1 MWARRQFAT
10 HMASSTLKGQHFDS
24 FFGQF
29 WLVLNPMLLAL
40 VYFLLT
46 SVLGGQS
53 GAGTSAM
60 NHFVGLLTGLFAFFY
75 TRNVIQ
81 FAASSITSGGK
92 MIINMSFPKLLLPLS
107 TTFTAMLTYFPT
119 LLVYACFYIGVHHS
133 VAIGILWIIPIFIIQ
148 TVFSFG
154 LGLLFAAVTLYF
166 RDMSTLLPYVLRI
179 WMYITPVLFSLS
191 YIKSK
196 TVPDATGHTSLPHW
210 ILGVYKWDPFSPIIN
225 SWNTVL
231 VGNGRASFLEGRDIK
246 VISMRPP
253 PTRPSCRRSWS
264 VPSAP
269 PSRWSSAPGTSC
281 RGSVSSLSAS
291 ETVETVETVETPARG
306 VSRVRRAHPAPAGQP
321 RSRSSRSSRS
331 RAWPSRSTTCT
342 CTTAPRPRPTRP

>member
-1 MWARRQFAT
+1 MATATSETASVEEARLKTPEPPRPAEQVHVFEPYRYALPKLGPYFRDVWSRRQFAT

-81 FAASSITSGGK
+81 FAASSITGGGK
-92 MIINMSFPKLLLPLS
+92 MIINMSFPKVLLPLS
-107 TTFTAMLTYFPT
+107 TTFTAMLMYFPT
-119 LLVYACFYIGVHHS
+119 LLVYAVFYVSVHHS
-133 VAIGILWIIPIFIIQ
+133 VTWNIFWIIPIFLIQ

-191 YIKSK
+191 YVKSEVAGNK
-196 TVPDATGHTSLPHW
+196 LPHA
-210 ILGVYKWDPFSPIIN
+210 ILAVYNWDPFSPIIN

-231 VGNGRASFLEGRDIK
+231 VGNG
-246 VISMRPP
+246 
-253 PTRPSCRRSWS
+253 
-264 VPSAP
+264 
-269 PSRWSSAPGTSC
+269 
-281 RGSVSSLSAS
+281 
-291 ETVETVETVETPARG
+291 
-306 VSRVRRAHPAPAGQP
+306 
-321 RSRSSRSSRS
+321 
-331 RAWPSRSTTCT
+331 
-342 CTTAPRPRPTRP
+342 PRPFWPHASYAPQLSEILVGAVCAVLALVIGAWYFMSREREFAVRL

>member
-1 MWARRQFAT
+1 MATATSETGSVEETRTKTPEPPRATEQVHVFEPYRYALPKLGPYFRDVWARRQFAT

-46 SVLGGQS
+46 SVLGGS
-53 GAGTSAM
+53 GGAGASAM
-60 NHFVGLLTGLFAFFY
+60 AHFVGLLTGLFAFFY

-81 FAASSITSGGK
+81 FAASSITGGGK
-92 MIINMSFPKLLLPLS
+92 MIINMSFPKVLLPLS

-133 VAIGILWIIPIFIIQ
+133 VTVNILWVIPIFIIQ

-179 WMYITPVLFSLS
+179 WMYITPVLFSLN

-196 TVPDATGHTSLPHW
+196 TVPDPVTGKTSLPHW

-231 VGNGRASFLEGRDIK
+231 VGNGSHPFAKGASY
-246 VISMRPP
+246 
-253 PTRPSCRRSWS
+253 
-264 VPSAP
+264 AP
-269 PSRWSSAPGTSC
+269 QLSELAVGAACAIVALVVGAWYFMSREREFA
-281 RGSVSSLSAS
+281 
-291 ETVETVETVETPARG
+291 
-306 VSRVRRAHPAPAGQP
+306 VRL
-321 RSRSSRSSRS
+321 
-331 RAWPSRSTTCT
+331 
-342 CTTAPRPRPTRP
+342 

>member
-1 MWARRQFAT
+1 VSVATATSETGSVEETRTKTPEPPRPAEQVHVFEPYRYALPKLGPYFRDVWARRQFAT

-46 SVLGGQS
+46 TVLGGS
-53 GAGTSAM
+53 GGAGASAM
-60 NHFVGLLTGLFAFFY
+60 DHFVGLLTGLFAFFY

-81 FAASSITSGGK
+81 FAASSITGGGK
-92 MIINMSFPKLLLPLS
+92 MIINMSFPKILLPMS

-119 LLVYACFYIGVHHS
+119 LLVYGAFYIVVHHS
-133 VAIGILWIIPIFIIQ
+133 VTVNILWVIPIFIIQ
-148 TVFSFG
+148 TIFSFG

-196 TVPDATGHTSLPHW
+196 TVPDATGHVALPHW
-210 ILGVYKWDPFSPIIN
+210 ILAVYKWDPFSPIIN

-231 VGNGRASFLEGRDIK
+231 VGNGSHPFAKGASYAPQLSELLVGAICAVVAL
-246 VISMRPP
+246 VIGAWYFM
-253 PTRPSCRRSWS
+253 
-264 VPSAP
+264 
-269 PSRWSSAPGTSC
+269 SREREFA
-281 RGSVSSLSAS
+281 
-291 ETVETVETVETPARG
+291 
-306 VSRVRRAHPAPAGQP
+306 VRL
-321 RSRSSRSSRS
+321 
-331 RAWPSRSTTCT
+331 
-342 CTTAPRPRPTRP
+342 

>member
-1 MWARRQFAT
+1 MATATSETGSVEETRTKTPEPPRPAEQVHVFEPYRYALPKLGPYFKDVWARRQFAT

-81 FAASSITSGGK
+81 FAASSITGGGK
-92 MIINMSFPKLLLPLS
+92 MIINMSFPKILLPLS

-133 VAIGILWIIPIFIIQ
+133 VTVNILWIIPIFIIQ

-191 YIKSK
+191 YVKSEVAAGK
-196 TVPDATGHTSLPHW
+196 LPHA
-210 ILGVYKWDPFSPIIN
+210 IEAVYKWDPFSPIIN
-225 SWNTVL
+225 SWNTAL
-231 VGNGRASFLEGRDIK
+231 VGDG
-246 VISMRPP
+246 
-253 PTRPSCRRSWS
+253 
-264 VPSAP
+264 
-269 PSRWSSAPGTSC
+269 
-281 RGSVSSLSAS
+281 
-291 ETVETVETVETPARG
+291 
-306 VSRVRRAHPAPAGQP
+306 
-321 RSRSSRSSRS
+321 
-331 RAWPSRSTTCT
+331 
-342 CTTAPRPRPTRP
+342 PRPFWKGGSINGHFYAAASYTPQMTEILIGAVCAVVALVIGGWYFMSREREFAVRL

>member
-1 MWARRQFAT
+1 MATATSETGSEQEARTKTPEPPRPAAEQVHVFEPYRYALPKLGPYFRDLWQRRQFAT

-81 FAASSITSGGK
+81 FATSSITGGGK
-92 MIINMSFPKLLLPLS
+92 MIINMSFPKMLLPLS
-107 TTFTAMLTYFPT
+107 TTFTAMLMYFPT
-119 LLVYACFYIGVHHS
+119 LLVYAVFYATVHHQ
-133 VAIGILWIIPIFIIQ
+133 VNVEILWVIPIFIIQ
-148 TVFSFG
+148 TVFSYG

-179 WMYITPVLFSLS
+179 WMYITPVLFSLNYVRYEVS
-191 YIKSK
+191 QGK
-196 TVPDATGHTSLPHW
+196 LPHW
-210 ILGVYKWDPFSPIIN
+210 ILSVYKYDPFSPIIN

-231 VGNGRASFLEGRDIK
+231 VGDGPKPF
-246 VISMRPP
+246 
-253 PTRPSCRRSWS
+253 
-264 VPSAP
+264 
-269 PSRWSSAPGTSC
+269 APGASYAPHMIEILA
-281 RGSVSSLSAS
+281 GSGCAIVALLVGAWYFM
-291 ETVETVETVETPARG
+291 
-306 VSRVRRAHPAPAGQP
+306 SREREFAVRL
-321 RSRSSRSSRS
+321 
-331 RAWPSRSTTCT
+331 
-342 CTTAPRPRPTRP
+342 

>member
-1 MWARRQFAT
+1 MATATSETASVEEARLKTPEPPRPAEQVHVFEPYRYALPKLGPYFRDVWSRRQFAT

-46 SVLGGQS
+46 TVLGGQS

-81 FAASSITSGGK
+81 FAASSITGGGK
-92 MIINMSFPKLLLPLS
+92 MIINMSFPKILLPLS
-107 TTFTAMLTYFPT
+107 TTFTAMLMYFPT
-119 LLVYACFYIGVHHS
+119 LLVYAAFYVTVHHS
-133 VAIGILWIIPIFIIQ
+133 VTINILWIIPIFVIQ

-191 YIKSK
+191 YVKYEASTPGSK
-196 TVPDATGHTSLPHW
+196 LPHW
-210 ILGVYKWDPFSPIIN
+210 IVNVYKWDPFSPIIN
-225 SWNTVL
+225 SWNTAL
-231 VGNGRASFLEGRDIK
+231 VGDG
-246 VISMRPP
+246 
-253 PTRPSCRRSWS
+253 
-264 VPSAP
+264 
-269 PSRWSSAPGTSC
+269 
-281 RGSVSSLSAS
+281 
-291 ETVETVETVETPARG
+291 
-306 VSRVRRAHPAPAGQP
+306 
-321 RSRSSRSSRS
+321 
-331 RAWPSRSTTCT
+331 
-342 CTTAPRPRPTRP
+342 PRPFWKGGQLGDHYYAAASYAPQLTEIAVGAVCAVVALVIGAWYFMSREREFAVRL

>member
-1 MWARRQFAT
+1 VSVATATSETGSLEESRTKTPEPPRPAEQVHVFEPYRYALPKLGPYFRDLWARRQFAT

-46 SVLGGQS
+46 TVLGGQS

-60 NHFVGLLTGLFAFFY
+60 SHFVGLLTGLFAFFY

-81 FAASSITSGGK
+81 FAASSITGGGK
-92 MIINMSFPKLLLPLS
+92 MIINMSFPKMLLPLS
-107 TTFTAMLTYFPT
+107 TTFTAMLMYFPT
-119 LLVYACFYIGVHHS
+119 LLVYAAFYVTVHHR
-133 VAIGILWIIPIFIIQ
+133 VNVEILWVIPIFLIQ

-179 WMYITPVLFSLS
+179 WMYITPVLFSLT
-191 YIKSK
+191 YVKFEVGQGK
-196 TVPDATGHTSLPHW
+196 LPHW
-210 ILGVYKWDPFSPIIN
+210 ILSVYQWDPFSPIIN

-231 VGNGRASFLEGRDIK
+231 VGDG
-246 VISMRPP
+246 
-253 PTRPSCRRSWS
+253 
-264 VPSAP
+264 
-269 PSRWSSAPGTSC
+269 
-281 RGSVSSLSAS
+281 
-291 ETVETVETVETPARG
+291 
-306 VSRVRRAHPAPAGQP
+306 AHPFAKGASYAPHITEILAGSGCAIVALVIGAWYFM
-321 RSRSSRSSRS
+321 SREREFAVRL
-331 RAWPSRSTTCT
+331 
-342 CTTAPRPRPTRP
+342 

>member
-1 MWARRQFAT
+1 MATATSETGSVEETRTKTPEPPRPAEQVHVFEPYRYALPKLGPYFRDVWARRQFAT

-81 FAASSITSGGK
+81 FAASSITGGGK
-92 MIINMSFPKLLLPLS
+92 MIINMSFPKMLLPLS

-119 LLVYACFYIGVHHS
+119 LLVYACFYIGVHHR
-133 VAIGILWIIPIFIIQ
+133 VNAEILWVIPIFIIQ

-191 YIKSK
+191 YVK
-196 TVPDATGHTSLPHW
+196 TEVAANKLPHS
-210 ILGVYKWDPFSPIIN
+210 IEAIYKWDPFSPIIN
-225 SWNTVL
+225 SWNTAL
-231 VGNGRASFLEGRDIK
+231 VGDG
-246 VISMRPP
+246 
-253 PTRPSCRRSWS
+253 
-264 VPSAP
+264 
-269 PSRWSSAPGTSC
+269 
-281 RGSVSSLSAS
+281 
-291 ETVETVETVETPARG
+291 
-306 VSRVRRAHPAPAGQP
+306 
-321 RSRSSRSSRS
+321 
-331 RAWPSRSTTCT
+331 
-342 CTTAPRPRPTRP
+342 PRPFWKGGTINGHYYAAASYTPQMTELLVGAACAVIALVIGAWYFMSREREFAVRL

>member
-1 MWARRQFAT
+1 MATATSETGSVEETRTKTPEPPRPAEQVHVFEPYRYALPKLGPYFRDVWARRQFAT

-46 SVLGGQS
+46 SVLGGS
-53 GAGTSAM
+53 GGAGASAM
-60 NHFVGLLTGLFAFFY
+60 AHFVGLLTGLFAFFY

-81 FAASSITSGGK
+81 FAASSITGGGK
-92 MIINMSFPKLLLPLS
+92 MIINMSFPKMLLPLS

-119 LLVYACFYIGVHHS
+119 LLVYACFYIGVHHR
-133 VAIGILWIIPIFIIQ
+133 VNAEVLWVIPIFIIQ

-179 WMYITPVLFSLS
+179 WMYITPVLFSLN

-196 TVPDATGHTSLPHW
+196 TVPDPVTGKTSLPHW

-231 VGNGRASFLEGRDIK
+231 VGNGKSPFAKGASYAPQLSELLIAAVCA
-246 VISMRPP
+246 VIALVIGAWYFM
-253 PTRPSCRRSWS
+253 
-264 VPSAP
+264 
-269 PSRWSSAPGTSC
+269 SREREFA
-281 RGSVSSLSAS
+281 
-291 ETVETVETVETPARG
+291 
-306 VSRVRRAHPAPAGQP
+306 VRL
-321 RSRSSRSSRS
+321 
-331 RAWPSRSTTCT
+331 
-342 CTTAPRPRPTRP
+342 

>member
-1 MWARRQFAT
+1 MATATSETGSVEETRTKTPEPPRATEQVHVFEPYRYALPKLGPYFRDVWARRQFAT

-81 FAASSITSGGK
+81 FAASSITGGGK
-92 MIINMSFPKLLLPLS
+92 MIINMSFPKMLLPLS

-133 VAIGILWIIPIFIIQ
+133 VAVGILWIIPIFIIQ

-191 YIKSK
+191 YVKSEVAAGK
-196 TVPDATGHTSLPHW
+196 LPHV
-210 ILGVYKWDPFSPIIN
+210 IEAVYKWDPFSPIIN
-225 SWNTVL
+225 SWNTAL
-231 VGNGRASFLEGRDIK
+231 VGDG
-246 VISMRPP
+246 
-253 PTRPSCRRSWS
+253 
-264 VPSAP
+264 
-269 PSRWSSAPGTSC
+269 
-281 RGSVSSLSAS
+281 
-291 ETVETVETVETPARG
+291 
-306 VSRVRRAHPAPAGQP
+306 
-321 RSRSSRSSRS
+321 
-331 RAWPSRSTTCT
+331 
-342 CTTAPRPRPTRP
+342 PRPFWKGGTINGHYYAAASYNPQMTELLVGAVVATIALVVGAWYFMSREREFAVRL

>member
-1 MWARRQFAT
+1 VEETRTKTPEPPRPAEQVHVFEPYRYALPKLGPYFRDVWARRQFAT

-81 FAASSITSGGK
+81 FAASSITGGGK
-92 MIINMSFPKLLLPLS
+92 MIINMSFPKILLPLS

-119 LLVYACFYIGVHHS
+119 LLVYAVFYVTVHHR
-133 VAIGILWIIPIFIIQ
+133 VNADILWVIPIFIIQ

-191 YIKSK
+191 YVKSEVAANK
-196 TVPDATGHTSLPHW
+196 LPHA
-210 ILGVYKWDPFSPIIN
+210 IEAFYKWDPFSPIIN
-225 SWNTVL
+225 SWNTAL
-231 VGNGRASFLEGRDIK
+231 VGDG
-246 VISMRPP
+246 
-253 PTRPSCRRSWS
+253 
-264 VPSAP
+264 
-269 PSRWSSAPGTSC
+269 
-281 RGSVSSLSAS
+281 
-291 ETVETVETVETPARG
+291 
-306 VSRVRRAHPAPAGQP
+306 
-321 RSRSSRSSRS
+321 
-331 RAWPSRSTTCT
+331 
-342 CTTAPRPRPTRP
+342 PRPFWKGGFVNGHYYAAASYTPQMTELLVGAGCAVVALLVGAWYFMSREREFAVRL